1 MKQTHKRFFT
11 DSSELSL
18 QLSNSEYAHSCTC
31 DLKKYFAS
39 QSPAV
44 YGFVFTIHDCCVVKF
59 TCDHDLHIW
68 IGGCFLAYRV
78 VSMAVFVWA
87 SAPATKQGGVLRRQ
101 AVLGTL
107 GRPRRPSFLVGMT
120 FRENLDAACSES
132 A

>member
-1 MKQTHKRFFT
+1 M
-11 DSSELSL
+11 

-31 DLKKYFAS
+31 DLNKCFAS

-44 YGFVFTIHDCCVVKF
+44 YGFVFTIHGCCVVKF
-59 TCDHDLHIW
+59 TCDHDLNIW

-107 GRPRRPSFLVGMT
+107 GRPRRPRVLAKSSLKAASFELSITKTLG
-120 FRENLDAACSES
+120 RLDAGALRPV
-132 A
+132 